1 MTPPEDFA
9 ALRAVS
15 ARFGADPLLVQGPGG
30 NTSVKAADVMWIKAS
45 GTVLA
50 DAEAR
55 DIFVAVDLPS
65 LSAAVERDDPLAD
78 QPAHF
83 ALARDGLRPSIETC
97 LHAVFPH
104 RVVLHVHCVN
114 TIAIAL
120 AEDARERLAAKLG
133 GFRWAYVD
141 YAKPGARLA
150 AQVRAARAA
159 DTDVV
164 VLGNHGL
171 IVGGDTVEAAA
182 KLVEEVA
189 AALRATPGPAIA
201 PDQGRLTELA
211 PKGYA
216 PAPLG
221 HSLHDVALSPRRLA
235 LATGGS
241 LYPDHVVF
249 CGPGAT
255 VVDAPGTAGVPP
267 AFSEE
272 TSAVQGG
279 ALPFLL
285 APGAGALLRDDASAG
300 ALAMARCLG
309 DVLARVAEDAI
320 PRYLTA
326 DEVREL
332 TDWDAEKY
340 RQALNA
346 R

>member
-1 MTPPEDFA
+1 MTPPADFA

-30 NTSVKAADVMWIKAS
+30 NTSVKAGDVMWIKAS
-45 GTVLA
+45 GTLLA

-55 DIFVAVDLPS
+55 DIFVAVDLPP
-65 LSAAVERDDPLAD
+65 LRAAVEGDDPLAD

-83 ALARDGLRPSIETC
+83 ALAPDGLRPSIETC

-114 TIAIAL
+114 TIAVAL
-120 AEDARERLAAKLG
+120 AKDARERLAEKLDRFG
-133 GFRWAYVD
+133 WAFVD
-141 YAKPGARLA
+141 YVKPGARLA
-150 AQVRAARAA
+150 AKVRAARAA

-182 KLVEEVA
+182 KLVAAVA
-189 AALRATPGPAIA
+189 ASLHATPAPAAA
-201 PDQGRLTELA
+201 PDFRRLAELA
-211 PKGYA
+211 ETGYA
-216 PAPLG
+216 PAPVG
-221 HSLHDVALSPRRLA
+221 HSLHDVALSPNRLA

-255 VVDAPGTAGVPP
+255 VADAPGAAARRRAFAGGTP
-267 AFSEE
+267 AIPG
-272 TSAVQGG
+272 TP
-279 ALPFLL
+279 PFLL
-285 APGAGALLRDDASAG
+285 VSGVGALLRDDASEG
-300 ALAMARCLG
+300 ARAMARCLG

-320 PRYLTA
+320 PRYLTD

-332 TDWDAEKY
+332 TNWDAEKY